1 MGNAFVYRMPNGI
14 PGNVNRME
22 AATIEAGL
30 QENGYPF
37 TAFGVMAK
45 LVAGIYRPLASGDT
59 PASVIQGF
67 LVRPYPVQAAQ
78 GSSAASQLL
87 GAGTPP
93 TDGPVNILK
102 RGYMT
107 VKVTANGG
115 TALAAIAKGD
125 AVYICNTTSGARV
138 VGDIEAGSSSSG
150 GTNAALSNAF
160 FMGPADTDGNC
171 EIAYNI

>member
-1 MGNAFVYRMPNGI
+1 MSNAFIYRMPNGI

-30 QENGYPF
+30 QESGYPF
-37 TAFGVMAK
+37 TAFGVLAK
-45 LVAGIYRPLASGDT
+45 LVAGVYRPLASGDT
-59 PASVIQGF
+59 PANVIQGF

-107 VKVTANGG
+107 VKVTAGGG

-125 AVYICNTTSGARV
+125 AVYIRSTADTGKV
-138 VGDIEAGSSSSG
+138 VGDIEAGSASG
-150 GTNAALSNAF
+150 NAALSNAF
-160 FMGPADTDGNC
+160 FMGPADTSGNC